1 MRTAYARSVPS
12 FLAACALLCCTAL
25 PALAAAW
32 KPEENL
38 EIVVAGGPGGGTDQL
53 ARLVQS
59 AMQRAQAGRTAYARS
74 VPSFLAA
81 CALLC
86 CTALPALAAAWKPE
100 ENLEIVV
107 AGGPG
112 GGTDQLARLV
122 QSAISQNKL
131 LDVNTVVLNKGG
143 GNGAEAFLDLKLAK
157 GNAHKLVIGTNNV
170 YLLPL
175 VARLGY
181 QWTDLT
187 PVAAVAEDDFI
198 LWTYQAAPWA
208 DAAAF
213 LADLKKDATGM
224 RFGGS
229 QSKDVDQTLSLLL
242 GKQVG
247 GKLTYIPF
255 KSGSEA
261 SIQLAGRHIAANLNN
276 PAESLSQWR
285 GGQVRPL
292 CYLLPLVARLGY
304 QWTDLTP
311 VAAVAEDDFIL
322 WTYQA
327 APWADAA
334 AFLADL
340 KKDATGM
347 RFGGSQSKDV
357 DQTLSLLLGKQVGGK
372 LTYIPFKSGSEASI
386 QLAGRHIAANLNNPA
401 ESLSQW
407 RGGQVRPLCV
417 FSHERMIYT
426 AKVAAEQSWA
436 DIPTCHEQGLGI
448 DQYRFPR
455 TVFLPGGVSDE
466 QRAFYVELMRKVSQT
481 AEFRDYVE
489 RSALAPTFLAGE
501 DLVSYIEKDRQRVI
515 PLFQEAGWLRQ

>member
-12 FLAACALLCCTAL
+12 FLAACALLCCT
-25 PALAAAW
+25 
-32 KPEENL
+32 
-38 EIVVAGGPGGGTDQL
+38 T
-53 ARLVQS
+53 
-59 AMQRAQAGRTAYARS
+59 
-74 VPSFLAA
+74 
-81 CALLC
+81 
-86 CTALPALAAAWKPE
+86 LPALAAAWKPE

-292 CYLLPLVARLGY
+292 C
-304 QWTDLTP
+304 
-311 VAAVAEDDFIL
+311 
-322 WTYQA
+322 
-327 APWADAA
+327 
-334 AFLADL
+334 
-340 KKDATGM
+340 
-347 RFGGSQSKDV
+347 
-357 DQTLSLLLGKQVGGK
+357 
-372 LTYIPFKSGSEASI
+372 
-386 QLAGRHIAANLNNPA
+386 
-401 ESLSQW
+401 
-407 RGGQVRPLCV
+407 V

-436 DIPTCHEQGLGI
+436 
-448 DQYRFPR
+448 
-455 TVFLPGGVSDE
+455 
-466 QRAFYVELMRKVSQT
+466 
-481 AEFRDYVE
+481 
-489 RSALAPTFLAGE
+489 
-501 DLVSYIEKDRQRVI
+501 
-515 PLFQEAGWLRQ
+515 